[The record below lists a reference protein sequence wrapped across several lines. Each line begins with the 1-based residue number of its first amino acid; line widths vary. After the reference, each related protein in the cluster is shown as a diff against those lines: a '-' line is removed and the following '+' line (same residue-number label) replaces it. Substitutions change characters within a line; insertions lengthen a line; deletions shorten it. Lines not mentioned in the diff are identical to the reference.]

1 MNTADEVPNGKACE
15 KRALSSEIKSIGMF
29 KKLSAG
35 GEKPTGYRADSAKI
49 FFFWV
54 MPHSHKLLNCVYL
67 NFSYEGRLCSCQLF
81 YEDNSERI
89 KDAFIWV
96 TPVSVR
102 GDLKIDTR

>member
-1 MNTADEVPNGKACE
+1 
-15 KRALSSEIKSIGMF
+15 
-29 KKLSAG
+29 
-35 GEKPTGYRADSAKI
+35 
-49 FFFWV
+49 

-67 NFSYEGRLCSCQLF
+67 NFSYEGRLCSRQLF
-81 YEDNSERI
+81 YEDNTERI